1 MKVAVQTKYWRRA
14 VLSAMLVH
22 MTVASAQAI
31 DIPLGTPDGFSADA
45 INPIGND
52 RYCISGHVYNDTGP
66 SRSAMVVLID
76 AGSRQVM
83 WRTAIPY
90 SSGYVSNSAI
100 ACGSDGHS
108 IYAVTEDHTEG
119 SESLNQTSIVV
130 NRISATG
137 KLEKRQSIR
146 AGFDEWFYM
155 LDVGPAGVNVA
166 GGTSATLQRGGPFG
180 TFLAQLDADLGKSKV
195 TQLSSGAFWTDASA
209 RFDGQHLLV
218 AGRFLPNAGAGHDGY
233 AVSQIDLGRKR
244 YVWSAY
250 PLPGNVTSANA
261 FVSSDGIV
269 YDLGVTPAG
278 VLTVA
283 MLDRMGKVTST
294 FSTNSGTLCSL
305 DAVSVG
311 ARTVRAVGD
320 ACKGNHSVLLS
331 VDLASHTVS
340 TLHSFANEMDAIE
353 LDGSNWAGVSKT
365 KRQGPAFQRGAN

>member
-1 MKVAVQTKYWRRA
+1 MKAAVQVKYWMRVA
-14 VLSAMLVH
+14 LSAMLVH
-22 MTVASAQAI
+22 ITVASAQAI

-52 RYCISGHVYNDTGP
+52 RYCISGHVYSDKGP
-66 SRSAMVVLID
+66 SRSAMVVMID
-76 AGSRQVM
+76 ASSRRVM

-90 SSGYVSNSAI
+90 SSGYVSNSAV

-108 IYAVTEDHTEG
+108 IYAVTEDHTQG
-119 SESLNQTSIVV
+119 GESLNQTSVVV
-130 NRISATG
+130 NRISAAG
-137 KLEKRQSIR
+137 KLEKRQPIH

-180 TFLAQLDADLGKSKV
+180 TFLAHLDADLGQSKL

-218 AGRFLPNAGAGHDGY
+218 AGKFLPNAGAGHDGY
-233 AVSQIDLGRKR
+233 AVSQIDLDRKR
-244 YVWSAY
+244 YAWSAY
-250 PLPGNVTSANA
+250 PLPGNVTSASA
-261 FVSSDGIV
+261 FVSSDGSV

-283 MLDRMGKVTST
+283 TLDRVGKVTST
-294 FSTNSGTLCSL
+294 FSTNNGTLCSL
-305 DAVSVG
+305 DAVSAG
-311 ARTVRAVGD
+311 GRTVRAIGD
-320 ACKGNHSVLLS
+320 ACKGNRSVFLS

-340 TLHSFANEMDAIE
+340 TLHSFGNEMDAIG
-353 LDGSNWAGVSKT
+353 LDGSNWVGVTKT
-365 KRQGPAFQRGAN
+365 KEQGPAFQRGAN